1 MTYRPRNERFP
12 EKVFRQL
19 KHWPPSLGLSLLTAC
34 ASAPGSP
41 ARATE
46 ALAAGR
52 YAAAEAALDTLIRAA
67 PDSAALWLRLRGY
80 CRIQRGQARAAVADY
95 DQSLALNPADAIT
108 WHDRGMA
115 RYELSELAGARRD
128 YGQALKLEPRRAAT
142 YLSRGLLS
150 VREQRYRPA
159 LDDLRRA
166 LALGG
171 TTNASAFNL
180 KGYCEL
186 QTGALT
192 AAVASFD
199 RALAL
204 DSAYPDARANRAEA
218 LRLLA
223 R

>member
-1 MTYRPRNERFP
+1 M
-12 EKVFRQL
+12 
-19 KHWPPSLGLSLLTAC
+19 
-34 ASAPGSP
+34 
-41 ARATE
+41 
-46 ALAAGR
+46 
-52 YAAAEAALDTLIRAA
+52 
-67 PDSAALWLRLRGY
+67 LRLRGY

-95 DQSLALNPADAIT
+95 DQSLAQNPADAIT
-108 WHDRGMA
+108 WHNRGMA

-128 YGQALKLEPRRAAT
+128 YDQALKLEPRRATT
-142 YLSRGLLS
+142 YLSQGLLYM
-150 VREQRYRPA
+150 REQRYRPA
-159 LDDLRRA
+159 LHDLRRA
-166 LALGG
+166 LALGD

-186 QTGALT
+186 QGGDLT

-204 DSAYPDARANRAEA
+204 DSAYSDACANRAEA